1 MLEYPYTVLSHIFE
15 TMTVSFASKYR
26 VISPACAGRS
36 NGRNFMWYVYILK
49 SSLKR
54 WYYVGSTNRLEARL
68 KEHNGGKVTSTKSY
82 KPLEMIFKI
91 EFATEKEARSY
102 EKLLKDKRIE
112 KERII
117 KQIESV

>member
-1 MLEYPYTVLSHIFE
+1 
-15 TMTVSFASKYR
+15 
-26 VISPACAGRS
+26 
-36 NGRNFMWYVYILK
+36 MWYVYILK